1 MYKRQLQCTLKGYA
15 PCHNTE
21 EVLVATGYD
30 SERDTL
36 HPTGSVF
43 CAHGA
48 GFLVPWYEVKEY
60 MHLPSIMQEKPSD
73 SSEEKQTAY
82 RVPEETDAWIDT
94 EEVDRIIAQS
104 VGANKKQK
112 TLDVYKRQI
121 LFCFVICTSM
131 AILNI
136 SRIFIV
142 DHKIMTW
149 GYMGICV
156 VSILYFVLILL
167 LGIERTCIPYI
178 SITTIGLIVLVSS
191 TAFTYHVIIL
201 LTFPIVV
208 ASMYDE
214 MRLRKYACLLY
225 TSRCV

>member
-1 MYKRQLQCTLKGYA
+1 MERSIVTLKRLFSKDIK
-15 PCHNTE
+15 TE
-21 EVLVATGYD
+21 QNNVMQNIC
-30 SERDTL
+30 
-36 HPTGSVF
+36 VF
-43 CAHGA
+43 
-48 GFLVPWYEVKEY
+48 
-60 MHLPSIMQEKPSD
+60 
-73 SSEEKQTAY
+73 
-82 RVPEETDAWIDT
+82 RV
-94 EEVDRIIAQS
+94 
-104 VGANKKQK
+104 
-112 TLDVYKRQI
+112 I

-201 LTFPIVV
+201 LTFPIYSWCKHVWMKCGSEKICIL
-208 ASMYDE
+208 ADCILYCGQHPC
-214 MRLRKYACLLY
+214 RLLLGICDANIGTDKHCTSYRHLVQDGTFLLTKVNESPVITLFYVYAHRFFYNVLFQYLCNK
-225 TSRCV
+225 